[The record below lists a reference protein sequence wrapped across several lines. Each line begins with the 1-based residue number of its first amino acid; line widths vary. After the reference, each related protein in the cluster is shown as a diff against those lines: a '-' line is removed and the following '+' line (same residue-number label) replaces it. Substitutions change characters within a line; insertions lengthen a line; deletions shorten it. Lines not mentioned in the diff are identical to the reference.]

1 MKQNTLNAVLLS
13 LGAVAV
19 VYSLVVRSLL
29 LGILIVLFLF
39 VVSLLYRLV
48 MAVERI
54 ADNTEQLASS
64 TTDGGRPG
72 SRRRSNDDR
81 PSETDRDDE
90 SRPPV
95 EERSTDELFE

>member
-1 MKQNTLNAVLLS
+1 MDENTLNAVLLS
-13 LGAVAV
+13 IGAVVV

-29 LGILIVLFLF
+29 LGAFIVLFLF

-54 ADNTEQLASS
+54 ADNTEQLASA
-64 TTDGGRPG
+64 TTDGGRTG

-81 PSETDRDDE
+81 ASESDWEDDE
-90 SRPPV
+90 RPPV